1 VNFKVPP
8 MRPGTLPCVRS
19 LGLGANPFASVLS
32 NLTVTVV
39 GRTSF
44 DGVAVCVDPAAP

>member
-1 VNFKVPP
+1 V
-8 MRPGTLPCVRS
+8 
-19 LGLGANPFASVLS
+19 GLGANPFASVLS

-44 DGVAVCVDPAAP
+44 DGAAICVGPAVS